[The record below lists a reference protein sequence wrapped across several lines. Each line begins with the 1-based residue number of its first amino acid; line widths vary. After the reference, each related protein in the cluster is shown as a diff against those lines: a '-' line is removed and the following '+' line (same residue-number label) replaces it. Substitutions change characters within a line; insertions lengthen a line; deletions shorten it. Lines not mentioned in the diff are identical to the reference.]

1 MARLDVAVASCN
13 APPIAAVAGPTR
25 VAKASRVA
33 LNAGPTTDPNGDAL
47 EYRWT
52 LTRLPEGS
60 TATLSDAETV
70 STTFT
75 ADKAGTY
82 RVTLVASDSELES
95 AAKAFNILSENT
107 PPTAVA
113 GPDVR
118 IGVGE
123 LVRLDASGSSD
134 ANGDRL
140 TFRWD
145 VAAAP
150 NGSLA
155 VVDADSR
162 FAPDVRGQYQIRL
175 TVNDGE
181 AESSDTLLVS
191 MGVSDNRPV
200 ANAGADLRVQRNAMV
215 MLDGSLSR
223 DADGDALTYSWS
235 AIQSP
240 PGSVFDLN
248 AASTARPTFVPPAYG
263 IYIFELTVGDGY
275 YTSAPSRVEVQVLP
289 MLSNPGMFDPARIYV
304 LGTIQ
309 EGVANRYTLCDL
321 SAETG
326 ISGGFPGAPERLS
339 IRPRDGALLYI
350 DPTESMRRIR
360 IFAPDEIEYNLA
372 DSAWSYP
379 QDPAANDPLVA
390 VPHCPLGVHAFLID
404 PATSGIVYT
413 CVGNRTTWYREDGS
427 ELRTCLQS
435 DSPEVLALHRDG
447 SMLCSTSV
455 MDAGGVVTSI
465 DPLRQLAY
473 STSPVRPR
481 PDDGFWVGAVGDEGI
496 FVRHRIGSAGVVSR
510 EFDIEARGIDFGSAF
525 PPYASFDGEGALWIS
540 GRALPNPRDSIFRWT
555 NAPPMVV
562 FTESATDVCKFDA
575 TIMVTGP

>member
-60 TATLSDAETV
+60 TATLSDADAV

-75 ADKAGTY
+75 ADKAGAY

-95 AAKAFNILSENT
+95 AEKAFNVLSENT

-134 ANGDRL
+134 ENGDPL
-140 TFRWD
+140 TIRWE

-181 AESSDTLLVS
+181 AESSDTMLVS

-200 ANAGADLRVQRNAMV
+200 ANAGTGLRVERNTMV

-223 DADGDALTYSWS
+223 DADGDTLTYAWS
-235 AIQSP
+235 SIRSP
-240 PGSVFDLN
+240 GGAVFDLN
-248 AASTARPTFVPPAYG
+248 ASSTARPTFIPPEYG
-263 IYIFELTVGDGY
+263 VYVFELTVGDGY
-275 YTSAPSRVEVQVLP
+275 YTSQPSRVEVQVVP
-289 MLSNPGMFDPARIYV
+289 ILSNSGMFDPARVYV

-309 EGVANRYTLCDL
+309 EGTAYRNTICDVT
-321 SAETG
+321 AETS
-326 ISGGFPGAPERLS
+326 ISGGFPGTPANLS
-339 IRPRDGALLYI
+339 IRPRDGAMIYI
-350 DPTESMRRIR
+350 DTTESMRRVR
-360 IFAPDEIEYNLA
+360 VFAPDEVLYDLGVGG
-372 DSAWSYP
+372 WSYP

-390 VPHCPLGVHAFLID
+390 IPHCPTSVARILID
-404 PATSGIVYT
+404 PATSDIVYA
-413 CVGNRTTWYREDGS
+413 CESDRSIWYRESG
-427 ELRTCLQS
+427 EVLPTCITV
-435 DSPEVLALHRDG
+435 DSASVLALHPDG
-447 SMLCSTSV
+447 SMLCSATV
-455 MDAGGVVTSI
+455 MDPAGGVRRV
-465 DPLRQLAY
+465 RQRTLLSYQTWA
-473 STSPVRPR
+473 VRAASGG
-481 PDDGFWVGAVGDEGI
+481 GFWAAETAGNSYTRHLIGVDGEMSPMFAYDTMGI
-496 FVRHRIGSAGVVSR
+496 NLATSFA
-510 EFDIEARGIDFGSAF
+510 
-525 PPYASFDGEGALWIS
+525 PYAAFDATGAFWVS
-540 GRALPNPRDSIFRWT
+540 GDNPLSVFRWEMEVPT
-555 NAPPMVV
+555 VM
-562 FTESATDVCKFDA
+562 FTESAQDVCRFDV
-575 TIMVTGP
+575 TIMISGP